1 MTSKI
6 EQLIDEIE
14 EYVESCKPVPLSAGK
29 VIVNKEEFD
38 ELIGELRKH
47 TPEELKQIRKIINN
61 KDAILED
68 AKAKAEALVNDAAVR
83 TSQLLSENQIMQQA
97 YSEADAIIMKASQE
111 AQMIL
116 DNATMESNQ
125 LREAAIA
132 YMDNMMAE
140 MERIFESAM
149 ESNNS
154 RYQEVQNSLNHY
166 YQIVQANRQELHPAT
181 PVEAAPEPQPSVTE
195 PISVDT
201 GEINLDMM

>member
-14 EYVESCKPVPLSAGK
+14 EYVESCKPVPLSSGK

-68 AKAKAEALVNDAAVR
+68 AKAKAEALVNDAAIR

-97 YSEADAIIMKASQE
+97 YSEADGIIMKASQE
-111 AQMIL
+111 AQAIL
-116 DNATMESNQ
+116 DNAMIESNQ
-125 LREAAIA
+125 LREAAVT

-149 ESNNS
+149 DSNNT

-166 YQIVQANRQELHPAT
+166 YQIVKANREELHPAAPVETT
-181 PVEAAPEPQPSVTE
+181 PVQQTSTSESVA
-195 PISVDT
+195 DT
-201 GEINLDMM
+201 GEINIDMM